1 MTRIIS
7 CRLGVPMILGG
18 VSGNAASIS
27 ALSVLVNAGAI
38 LISCIDADVLAS
50 IRAWKK
56 KSVVLLV
63 FSQRFVSS
71 TETY

>member
-27 ALSVLVNAGAI
+27 ALSVLENAGAI

-56 KSVVLLV
+56 KSLLFTSV
-63 FSQRFVSS
+63 FSEIRKF
-71 TETY
+71 Y